1 MNFISAFASPN
12 CGTVASTHSFP
23 GEKCIRST
31 HILTKMKKFD
41 FFFISRVGFGQNNIS
56 CYCSFTYMYE
66 IHACELGKMNLFIK
80 FFTADISSVMNNL
93 VLWDTLSQH
102 LFSGGNVK
110 GSFSTWCTLNY
121 YHSATSHGG
130 DRWPLFNSNIYN
142 RSGYKSF
149 LDDQGL
155 PFHANLA
162 SKTETSVGPSLV
174 NTRPSIPSFPL
185 VDMPS
190 NGKAQSDQ

>member
-1 MNFISAFASPN
+1 MRYKHVSWERWTYPLNSLLLTFRQWLTIWSS
-12 CGTVASTHSFP
+12 GT
-23 GEKCIRST
+23 
-31 HILTKMKKFD
+31 L
-41 FFFISRVGFGQNNIS
+41 
-56 CYCSFTYMYE
+56 
-66 IHACELGKMNLFIK
+66 
-80 FFTADISSVMNNL
+80 
-93 VLWDTLSQH
+93 LSQH

-130 DRWPLFNSNIYN
+130 ERWPLFNSNIY

-155 PFHANLA
+155 PFQAILA

-174 NTRPSIPSFPL
+174 NTRPSIPFLSFSGQTSKAVPTPVIITKSLLLGSFLLLSPGTL
-185 VDMPS
+185 VWMWPWLELL
-190 NGKAQSDQ
+190 GTHPPPAYGQ